1 MASGKKNSEGIALLS
16 LSSIYGDEDDEME
29 DIDQDLEKED
39 DNVEDKDTNNI
50 EGDSINMNDSND
62 RIVTSDSANDDT
74 PPLSNDNS
82 TPRPPNFGTSTPQ
95 QPQLSVLSPQPQPT
109 PPRQLIPSD
118 LNRSMKGTL
127 TIVDYGHDEFAM
139 SPEAEEGEIV
149 TTGRVMFGA
158 ELQTANGDFQEKTP
172 PGTVQVLTPNAQTTP
187 PQSSEQLDPSLS
199 DAIDYAVN
207 QTESAEVEEAVG
219 MSVEVPK
226 DVDPLDRFLPP
237 PPKAKCSDELQDK
250 IKKFLAYKKS
260 GKSFNSEVR
269 NRKEYRNPDFLL
281 HAVMYQDIDQ
291 IGSCFSKDVF
301 DPHGYDKSDYYD
313 EIEADMKREME
324 RKEQEKKKSQKVDFM
339 SGGTQPGTVASAPKI
354 NLPIP
359 GVSTVAAGGVPSV
372 PAAVDGVAR
381 DGRQN
386 KKSKWDKVDGDRR
399 NPLPAGGQDSASAV
413 GAHAALLTAANAGNK
428 DDGRRRRKGLVKGGW
443 REELKPFIVHLDNIT
458 PTNMK
463 MDAVAL
469 TKL

>member
-1 MASGKKNSEGIALLS
+1 MASGKKDSQGIALLS

-29 DIDQDLEKED
+29 DIDQGLEKED
-39 DNVEDKDTNNI
+39 DNVEDRDTNNV
-50 EGDSINMNDSND
+50 EDDSKNLNDSND
-62 RIVTSDSANDDT
+62 RIVASDSANDDT

-82 TPRPPNFGTSTPQ
+82 TPKPPNFGTSTPQ
-95 QPQLSVLSPQPQPT
+95 QPQLSVLSPPPQPT
-109 PPRQLIPSD
+109 PPPQQPIPSD
-118 LNRSMKGTL
+118 LNKSIMGTL

-149 TTGRVMFGA
+149 STGRVMFGA

-172 PGTVQVLTPNAQTTP
+172 PGTVQVLTPNTQATP
-187 PQSSEQLDPSLS
+187 PQSSEQLDPSQF
-199 DAIDYAVN
+199 DAMDYSIN
-207 QTESAEVEEAVG
+207 QTESAEAEEI
-219 MSVEVPK
+219 SVEVPQ
-226 DVDPLDRFLPP
+226 DVDPSDRFLPP
-237 PPKAKCSDELQDK
+237 PPKAKCSDELQEK

-260 GKSFNSEVR
+260 GKSFNAEVR

-324 RKEQEKKKSQKVDFM
+324 RKEQEKKKSQKVDFI
-339 SGGTQPGTVASAPKI
+339 SGGTQSGTVASAPKI
-354 NLPIP
+354 NMPIP
-359 GVSTVAAGGVPSV
+359 GVSTVAAAGGLHSV
-372 PAAVDGVAR
+372 SAAADVVAR

-399 NPLPAGGQDSASAV
+399 NPLPAGGQDSSSAV
-413 GAHAALLTAANAGNK
+413 GAHAALLSAANAGS
-428 DDGRRRRKGLVKGGW
+428 GYSAFAQQRRREA
-443 REELKPFIVHLDNIT
+443 EEKRSSEKRLERRT
-458 PTNMK
+458 
-463 MDAVAL
+463 
-469 TKL
+469 